1 MVQVIGFSAEYVEN
15 MTPGERKLYWSYFER
30 DEAEKRK
37 REAGASGGN
46 GPSIG
51 HRLTL

>member
-1 MVQVIGFSAEYVEN
+1 MVKVIGFSAEYVET

-37 REAGASGGN
+37 AAASANN
-46 GPSIG
+46 GVSIG
-51 HRLTL
+51 TPIDSIG